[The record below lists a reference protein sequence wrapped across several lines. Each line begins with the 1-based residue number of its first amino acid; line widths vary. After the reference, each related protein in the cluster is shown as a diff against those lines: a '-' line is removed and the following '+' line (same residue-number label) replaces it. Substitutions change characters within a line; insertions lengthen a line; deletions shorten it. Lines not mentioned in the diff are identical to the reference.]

1 MENESIPLR
10 SILRAAR
17 VAFGNASCSSSSRT
31 TITAH
36 HHHHHRRNTTTTTP
50 DDKRQSNASQE
61 WRYFSSPGKISP
73 PWKEW
78 ASLCIMFVYLYWC
91 VCCLLLLLLL
101 LLLLPAELYIDS
113 RGVVFFRWTA
123 DRLFKTD
130 TMATGETFSLHNSI
144 TRSHI
149 SEEKKSTPAREASVR
164 KLSLTVWFVFVVVP
178 RKQRFNNTK
187 ARWKK
192 KRERERKRVSCCS
205 RKLERRERRK
215 REQKNNTFIE
225 RKKREIKDDKRE
237 LSSHLELST
246 ASHSLPP
253 LLLRAS
259 SSLQK

>member
-31 TITAH
+31 TIIAH
-36 HHHHHRRNTTTTTP
+36 HHHHHRRNTTTTP

-91 VCCLLLLLLL
+91 VCCLLLPLLLL
-101 LLLLPAELYIDS
+101 LLLLQLPAELYIDS

-123 DRLFKTD
+123 DRLFKTE

-192 KRERERKRVSCCS
+192 REKEREKES
-205 RKLERRERRK
+205 
-215 REQKNNTFIE
+215 
-225 RKKREIKDDKRE
+225 
-237 LSSHLELST
+237 
-246 ASHSLPP
+246 
-253 LLLRAS
+253 
-259 SSLQK
+259 